1 MGLPPLSLD
10 ATAAGAS
17 GDKRLQAGSDV
28 TASRRKNFVRLTP
41 LDDPAA
47 FGPRL
52 RAARLAAG
60 KSLRELSFPG
70 CSPSYILRL
79 ENGSRVP
86 SLQLV
91 HALATR
97 LGVQPEELLGTVS
110 AANLD
115 QLLTDGEVAL
125 RLGELDA
132 ARECFR
138 DVAER
143 ADGDTRALAI
153 GGLAEVCAREGENE
167 EAVALL
173 ESAREQLGQRFVE
186 HPSLVQT
193 LGTLHAM
200 RNEFDEAL
208 ALFRAGRRAAD
219 ERGDRTL
226 ALQMTLLAANVY
238 IDLGALTESTEQ
250 LADALGEAEAL
261 GARDLHARTLW
272 SQSRLH
278 PVEGRHDLAATFAQ
292 RALSVLQVSEDELS
306 IARAKQLLAYIELE
320 RGDPEAALALLR
332 DALPIVERTGNA
344 DARARILLEQARALA
359 AVGELDAAR
368 ELAIE
373 IAPVLEK
380 TTRSDTGRCFATLGD
395 IWAALDEG
403 ERAIAMYDAAI
414 EELSGHRSP
423 HLVRAYRQ
431 KALLLEAQGEGAAAF
446 ELLKRALD
454 VEADV
459 GLRRSGT
466 RD

>member
-1 MGLPPLSLD
+1 M
-10 ATAAGAS
+10 
-17 GDKRLQAGSDV
+17 
-28 TASRRKNFVRLTP
+28 TASRRKKFVRLTP

-52 RAARLAAG
+52 RAARLAAA

-70 CSPSYILRL
+70 CSPSYISRL

-132 ARECFR
+132 ARDCFR
-138 DVAER
+138 EVAARGEG
-143 ADGDTRALAI
+143 AVRALAV
-153 GGLAEVCAREGENE
+153 GGLAQILAREGEND

-173 ESAREQLGQRFVE
+173 EDAREQLGQGFAE
-186 HPSLVQT
+186 QPALVQT
-193 LGTLHAM
+193 LGTLRAM

-208 ALFRAGRRAAD
+208 ALFRAGRSAAV

-238 IDLGALTESTEQ
+238 IDLGALPESAEQ
-250 LADALGEAEAL
+250 LSIALGEAETI
-261 GARDLHARTLW
+261 GDRDLHARTLW

-278 PVEGRHDLAATFAQ
+278 TVEGRHDLAATFAQ
-292 RALSVLQVSEDELS
+292 RALAVLQVSEDELS

-320 RGDPEAALALLR
+320 RGDPEAALTLLR
-332 DALPIVERTGNA
+332 EALPIVERVGNA

-380 TTRSDTGRCFATLGD
+380 TTRADVGRCFMTLGD
-395 IWAALDEG
+395 IWSKLDDVEAAE
-403 ERAIAMYDAAI
+403 AMYDAAI
-414 EELSGHRSP
+414 DSFVGHRSP